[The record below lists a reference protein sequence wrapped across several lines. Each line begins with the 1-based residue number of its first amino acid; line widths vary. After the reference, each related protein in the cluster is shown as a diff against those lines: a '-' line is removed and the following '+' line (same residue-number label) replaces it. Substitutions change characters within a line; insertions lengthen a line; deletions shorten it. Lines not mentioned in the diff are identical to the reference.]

1 MKFWRVIFQA
11 FFYSIEIIINEELD
25 GLVNVNQPLLKR
37 PIQGFV
43 VLFLVEVSLKKPN
56 MPFTTRYFTTSSL
69 FLMNN
74 LMDLLMVY
82 I

>member
-37 PIQGFV
+37 PIQGFE
-43 VLFLVEVSLKKPN
+43 VLFLVEVSLKKN